1 MVYLFRARHI
11 LSLAS
16 LLAAAGGSAQAEPT
30 LDQLLATV
38 NVTGSAICAQVELK
52 LNHPVN
58 VTGSDPAEKGLDIAV
73 HIEPLATVLPGNA
86 DVSLK
91 EAASV
96 PPGNLAGLGVAS
108 YDPAATQGPVIHFV
122 FSKVMTYAITRDE
135 NNRHILLSVAPP
147 ESAASCAGTKSAA
160 AGGPAK
166 SDLKKSFDAADSNP
180 ATPATP
186 GQDAP
191 GALAEGKKLL
201 AAGEYT
207 RATAFFT
214 KAESIGSGRVKQDAQ
229 EMLGLSHERAGQLA
243 FARAEYQTYLKEY
256 PTGPDAARV
265 KDRMS
270 GVDAAMEDQA
280 SKQFALHQAKSAGAG
295 QASNTAGKG
304 DGVLPNPGLQTLP
317 PAPGQTIG
325 ANGMQ
330 LATNG
335 MRSNMAAPI
344 KDPKAWTWQKN
355 GSIAQYYYR
364 DDNFVPTLPGGPVMG
379 THQVFENEL
388 LTSAD
393 AYVQAENEDYAFE
406 TRASAFNQKGFGTQS
421 NIGSSSLSS
430 IYIDGKMKGP
440 GLGLRLGRQSKSTG
454 GVFGRFDGG
463 ILTWQK
469 DKNIKLQAV
478 GGAPVFS
485 RDALPFSDNR
495 YFYGVSG
502 EYTSTDKAWSASLYA
517 IQQNVGDIVDRR
529 ALGGEARYSGNK
541 GSVYSAADY
550 DIFFHELNNAY
561 VSGTWLPRQGTTI
574 YATAD
579 YRKLPFLLTSNALMG
594 QTQGTLQT
602 LVDAVGLNNVND
614 WAGDRTSSSESLS
627 LGASQQL
634 NDKWQ
639 VSVDASL
646 AYYTGTVAS
655 GGVDATPDPGFDFY
669 GSVSLNGSGILALND
684 SISTGLRY
692 ATSSFGTTYMVD
704 GFERFPITEKLRMG
718 PRFRLSM
725 RNSKTS
731 DQVQY
736 LAMPSMSLSYRVNPH
751 WSIETEL
758 GARWQNTV
766 TAGAGQQMLDILATA
781 GYRYEFQ

>member
-1 MVYLFRARHI
+1 MVNLFRARHI
-11 LSLAS
+11 ISLAS
-16 LLAAAGGSAQAEPT
+16 LLAIAGSSAHAEPT

-38 NVTGSAICAQVELK
+38 NVTGSATCAQVELK
-52 LNHPVN
+52 LNRPVN

-96 PPGNLAGLGVAS
+96 PPQNVAGLGGAI
-108 YDPAATQGPVIHFV
+108 YDPAATQGPVIHFI
-122 FSKVMTYAITRDE
+122 FSKVMTYAINRDE
-135 NNRHILLSVAPP
+135 NNRHIVLSVAPP
-147 ESAASCAGTKSAA
+147 EAAAKCAGTKSAA
-160 AGGPAK
+160 SGGTSK
-166 SDLKKSFDAADSNP
+166 GDLKKSFDGADAGATAAAS
-180 ATPATP
+180 P

-201 AAGEYT
+201 ASGDFN

-214 KAESIGSGRVKQDAQ
+214 KAVSIGSGRVKQDAQ

-243 FARAEYQTYLKEY
+243 FARAEYQTYLSQY
-256 PTGPDAARV
+256 PSGPDAARV
-265 KDRMS
+265 KERLS

-280 SKQFALHQAKSAGAG
+280 SKQFALHQAKTGGG

-325 ANGMQ
+325 ANGVQ
-330 LATNG
+330 VGGNG
-335 MRSNMAAPI
+335 MRSNMAEPI

-393 AYVQAENEDYAFE
+393 AYVQGENQDYAVE
-406 TRASAFNQKGFGTQS
+406 ARASAFNQKGFGTQS
-421 NIGSSSLSS
+421 NIATSSLSS
-430 IYIDGKMKGP
+430 VYIDGKMKGP
-440 GLGLRLGRQSKSTG
+440 GLGLRVGRQSKSTG

-463 ILTWQK
+463 VLTWQK

-502 EYTSTDKAWSASLYA
+502 EYTSSDKAWSASLYA

-529 ALGGEARYSGNK
+529 ALGGEARYSGSK
-541 GSVYSAADY
+541 GSIYSAADY

-561 VSGTWLPRQGTTI
+561 LSGTWLPRQSTTI

-579 YRKLPFLLTSNALMG
+579 YRRLPFLLTSNALMG

-602 LVDAVGLNNVND
+602 LVDAVGLNNVNE
-614 WAGDRTSSSESLS
+614 WAGDRTSTSESLS
-627 LGASQQL
+627 LGVSQQL
-634 NDKWQ
+634 SDKWQ
-639 VSVDASL
+639 VSLDASL

-655 GGVDATPDPGFDFY
+655 GGVDATPDPGLDFY
-669 GSVSLNGSGILALND
+669 SSLSLNGSGILALND
-684 SISTGLRY
+684 SLSTGLRY

-704 GFERFPITEKLRMG
+704 GFERFPITEKLRVG

-725 RNSKTS
+725 RTSKTS

-736 LAMPSMSLSYRVNPH
+736 LAMPSMSLSYRINPH

-766 TAGAGQQMLDILATA
+766 TAGTGQQMLDVLATA